1 VSSWSATDSGRS
13 SGRTLDPS
21 KSVSSVVVVGYGL
34 RDGPIPP
41 LAAAV
46 GAVGVVAGTLL
57 LGLSEEDASV

>member
-1 VSSWSATDSGRS
+1 MASDWRKVALG
-13 SGRTLDPS
+13 LLLLA
-21 KSVSSVVVVGYGL
+21 VSSVVVVGYGL

-46 GAVGVVAGTLL
+46 GAVAVVAGTLL